1 MFFLSAFLYVH
12 IRTIRLSHAG
22 QKFSEK
28 KLFKGLQLCV
38 EISLFEQNL
47 DQYVAV
53 YLVRKWTYTNAEEKA
68 HIFFKKQKTKKRTK
82 NEYCVNLL

>member
-1 MFFLSAFLYVH
+1 MSISALSDCHMLDKSFP
-12 IRTIRLSHAG
+12 
-22 QKFSEK
+22 K
-28 KLFKGLQLCV
+28 KNCLKGLQLCF

-47 DQYVAV
+47 DQCVAV

-68 HIFFKKQKTKKRTK
+68 HIFFKKQKTKKRMK